1 MHCQNCGA
9 SLSADATRCPE
20 CGVDAPTPD
29 GTDPSATGPDERGPT
44 GRDGRGPT
52 DRQRGQGGNRRGQSE
67 QRRSRNQRGQPQ
79 RSQQPQQPQRS
90 QQPQQPQQRQ
100 QPQQPQQERNRP
112 DQPRT
117 AEPQAG
123 HAEGRAPPAGES
135 GGSSVTQ
142 SLGAC
147 GITRLGAVGG
157 GLLAGFTVT
166 LPWVEAELGGMDAD
180 AMATLFGPVV
190 LIAAAVA
197 VLATIANW
205 GRGWGWLSMILTG
218 VAGVAVAGTG
228 AFAQSYLSETT
239 TLNTVE
245 VDGRD
250 IPVAA
255 VEPGGGV
262 EMAMLAGGVLVVAA
276 LAGIVGTLVN
286 R

>member
-1 MHCQNCGA
+1 
-9 SLSADATRCPE
+9 
-20 CGVDAPTPD
+20 
-29 GTDPSATGPDERGPT
+29 
-44 GRDGRGPT
+44 
-52 DRQRGQGGNRRGQSE
+52 
-67 QRRSRNQRGQPQ
+67 
-79 RSQQPQQPQRS
+79 
-90 QQPQQPQQRQ
+90 
-100 QPQQPQQERNRP
+100 
-112 DQPRT
+112 
-117 AEPQAG
+117 
-123 HAEGRAPPAGES
+123 
-135 GGSSVTQ
+135 
-142 SLGAC
+142 
-147 GITRLGAVGG
+147 
-157 GLLAGFTVT
+157 
-166 LPWVEAELGGMDAD
+166 MDAD